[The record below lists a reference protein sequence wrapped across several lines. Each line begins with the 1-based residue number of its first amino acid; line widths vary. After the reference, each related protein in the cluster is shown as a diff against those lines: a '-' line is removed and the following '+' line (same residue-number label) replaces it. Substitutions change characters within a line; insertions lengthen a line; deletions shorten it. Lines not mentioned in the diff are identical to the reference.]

1 MEIEGLTQEELAIV
15 DKEGPSGLEPHQPD
29 LLSHKY
35 SAVDGFHRAAALT
48 SLIAGTDPR
57 FTDDFKIPV
66 LPHSVYV
73 LLSLPPALPPHLVL
87 YYRLS
92 L

>member
-57 FTDDFKIPV
+57 FTDDFEIRCCLTLFLCFSP
-66 LPHSVYV
+66 
-73 LLSLPPALPPHLVL
+73 SLPPSLPT
-87 YYRLS
+87 
-92 L
+92 